1 MTIPTRFAL
10 NNQMLRAGSI
20 PPSAFC
26 LPHSIYIHVPFC
38 HHRCAYCDFN
48 VYADQ
53 PALHEQYAQ
62 AVAEEIA
69 GTASRV
75 GRVYVPTIYFGGGT
89 PSLLPAELIGGWLTA
104 MRTFFEVDEDAEVTL
119 EANPSAHDARSR
131 ACPERSE
138 GMQDAGCKMQAEEYF
153 ARLRAVGVNRI
164 SLGVQS
170 SHDDEL
176 HLLRRGH
183 TFDEAVA
190 TYRAAR
196 DAGFENINLD
206 VIYGLPDQPIAR
218 WRETLQRVIDLRP
231 DHLSAYSLQV
241 EEGTALFNWVRD
253 GKATAPEDEVVA
265 EMYEVTQAMLA
276 EAGFEHY
283 EISNWAKHGRR
294 DREIEGQRDGE
305 IEGRRKDRRSQHNLV
320 YWRNEAYFGF
330 GCGAH
335 SSHAGQRYWN
345 VLRPRDY
352 IRAIEATGE
361 AVAERE
367 TIERALEIGE
377 TLMLGLRLI
386 AEGVNRARFAD
397 RFGVELDEVYGS
409 IIARLAGQGLLET
422 MPDRIRLTPRGR
434 LLGNR
439 VFAEFLP
446 DAAAC

>member
-1 MTIPTRFAL
+1 MVDL
-10 NNQMLRAGSI
+10 I

-26 LPHSIYIHVPFC
+26 LPPSIYIHVPFC

-48 VYADQ
+48 LYADQ
-53 PALHEQYAQ
+53 PALHEPYAQ
-62 AVAEEIA
+62 AVAQEIA
-69 GTASRV
+69 ATAGRV
-75 GRVYVPTIYFGGGT
+75 GRVRVPTIYFGGGT
-89 PSLLPAELIGGWLTA
+89 PSRLPAEFIGGWLTA
-104 MRTFFEVDEDAEVTL
+104 VRTFFEVDEEAEITL
-119 EANPSAHDARSR
+119 EANPNR
-131 ACPERSE
+131 
-138 GMQDAGCKMQAEEYF
+138 QDAGCKMQAEEYF

-170 SHDDEL
+170 SHADEL

-183 TFDEAVA
+183 TFDEAV
-190 TYRAAR
+190 TMYRAAR

-218 WRETLQRVIDLRP
+218 WRETLQRTIDLRP

-241 EEGTALFNWVRD
+241 EGGTALFNWVRD
-253 GKATAPEDEVVA
+253 GKVPEPEDGTVA
-265 EMYEVTQAMLA
+265 AMYELTQSMLA

-283 EISNWAKHGRR
+283 EISNWASKMRDARGRM
-294 DREIEGQRDGE
+294 QT
-305 IEGRRKDRRSQHNLV
+305 DRRSQHNLV
-320 YWRNEAYFGF
+320 YWRNEPYFGF

-352 IRAIEATGE
+352 MRAIEAAGE
-361 AVAERE
+361 AVAGRE

-386 AEGVNRARFAD
+386 DEGVDRARFAD
-397 RFGVELDEVYGS
+397 RFGVELDDVYGPV
-409 IIARLAGQGLLET
+409 ITRLIDQDLLEAL
-422 MPDRIRLTPRGR
+422 PDRIRLTPRGR

-446 DAAAC
+446 DDAAR

>member
-1 MTIPTRFAL
+1 MGAGFISHQTYAMITTMPPCFAL
-10 NNQMLRAGSI
+10 H
-20 PPSAFC
+20 SASC
-26 LPHSIYIHVPFC
+26 TPHSIYIHVPFC
-38 HHRCAYCDFN
+38 RHRCAYCDFN
-48 VYADQ
+48 IYADQ
-53 PALHEQYAQ
+53 PALYEPYTQ
-62 AVAEEIA
+62 AVAQEIA
-69 GTASRV
+69 ATASRV

-104 MRTFFEVDEDAEVTL
+104 ARTFFAVDEDAEITL
-119 EANPSAHDARSR
+119 EANPMAR
-131 ACPERSE
+131 PVT
-138 GMQDAGCKMQAEEYF
+138 AGGDYF
-153 ARLRAVGVNRI
+153 ARLRALGVNRI

-206 VIYGLPDQPIAR
+206 VIYGLPDQPIDR

-231 DHLSAYSLQV
+231 DHISAYSLQV
-241 EEGTALFNWVRD
+241 EAGTALFNWVRD
-253 GKATAPEDEVVA
+253 GKAPGPEDEIVA
-265 EMYEVTQAMLA
+265 TMYELSQAMLA

-294 DREIEGQRDGE
+294 E
-305 IEGRRKDRRSQHNLV
+305 DRRSRHNLV
-320 YWRNEAYFGF
+320 YWRNEPYFGF

-352 IRAIEATGE
+352 LRAIEAAGE

-367 TIERALEIGE
+367 MIDRALEIGE

-386 AEGVNRARFAD
+386 DEGIDQARFAD
-397 RFGVELDEVYGS
+397 RFGVELDEVYGA
-409 IIARLAGQGLLET
+409 IIARLVDQDLIEAL
-422 MPDRIRLTPRGR
+422 PDRLRLTPRGR

-446 DAAAC
+446 EPRQN